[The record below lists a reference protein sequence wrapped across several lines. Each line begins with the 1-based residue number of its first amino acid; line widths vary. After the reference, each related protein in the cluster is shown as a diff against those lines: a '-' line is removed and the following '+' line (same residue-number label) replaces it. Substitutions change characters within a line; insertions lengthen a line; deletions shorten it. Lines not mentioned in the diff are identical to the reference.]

1 MAYGTQFGIVVAR
14 KVDARPAPQLAGKL
28 VTVGN
33 STQEADVAQLA
44 NFMYGEWWYVVNDS
58 LNPESNLFTVN

>member
-1 MAYGTQFGIVVAR
+1 MAYGTQFGIVIGR
-14 KVDARPAPQLAGKL
+14 KLDTRPAPQLAGKL

-33 STQEADVAQLA
+33 STQEADYAQLA
-44 NFMYGEWWYVVNDS
+44 SFMDGEWWYVVNDS